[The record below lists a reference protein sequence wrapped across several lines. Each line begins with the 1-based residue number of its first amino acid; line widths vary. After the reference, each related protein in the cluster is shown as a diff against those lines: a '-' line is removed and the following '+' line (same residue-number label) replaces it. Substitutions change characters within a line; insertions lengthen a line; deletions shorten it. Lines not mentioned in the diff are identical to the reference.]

1 MPEKLHRGPRFV
13 PATPLPTEPGSRIL
27 MPELL
32 GRICWLIRRGIGATQ
47 QQIADEVHL
56 PAATISKLE
65 IGAVSMAV
73 HHLDSL
79 ATAYTVL
86 DREVRG
92 DDTPAWTG
100 WQLHQIGDAISE
112 RLSARGYAVM
122 WLRPDLVENEDLFTR
137 GKQLVAVMKECWPDE
152 IRRRP

>member
-13 PATPLPTEPGSRIL
+13 PAKPLPSSPGSRIL

-32 GRICWLIRRGIGATQ
+32 GRVCWLVRRGIGATQ

-65 IGAVSMAV
+65 MGIVTIAV

-79 ATAYTVL
+79 ALAYTVL

-92 DDTPAWTG
+92 DDTPAWDG
-100 WQLHQIGDAISE
+100 WQLHQIAGVICE
-112 RLSARGYAVM
+112 RLGDRGVAVV
-122 WLRPDLVENEDLFTR
+122 WLRPDLIENEELYLRDKRL
-137 GKQLVAVMKECWPDE
+137 LAAMKECWPDE